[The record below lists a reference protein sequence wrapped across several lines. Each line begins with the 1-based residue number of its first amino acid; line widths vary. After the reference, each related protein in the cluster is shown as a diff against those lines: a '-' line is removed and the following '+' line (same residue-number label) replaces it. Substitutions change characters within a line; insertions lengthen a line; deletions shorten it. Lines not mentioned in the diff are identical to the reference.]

1 MKQAPFEQFIK
12 GLLDQTAAAD
22 ALRDL
27 SKRNI
32 PVENSSLL
40 SSVESMLL
48 EQSIAAQFDSEGYP
62 STESSLNVQRKL
74 QVLLSTLDAN
84 LVVPDHSDYITVKLC
99 IKYVKDGYSLT
110 KEVLEFLNLIYKKY
124 AH

>member
-27 SKRNI
+27 TKRNI
-32 PVENSSLL
+32 PIEGSSLF
-40 SSVESMLL
+40 SSIESMLL
-48 EQSIAAQFDSEGYP
+48 EQSIAAQFDPEGYA
-62 STESSLNVQRKL
+62 TDVERLKIQLKLNTLQSL
-74 QVLLSTLDAN
+74 LDKN
-84 LVVPDHSDYITVKLC
+84 LVIPEHPDYITVKLC
-99 IKYVKDGYSLT
+99 IKYVEDGYSLT
-110 KEVLEFLNLIYKKY
+110 REALEFLNVIYKKY

>member
-32 PVENSSLL
+32 PIENSSLL

-48 EQSIAAQFDSEGYP
+48 EQSIAAQFDPEGY
-62 STESSLNVQRKL
+62 STSEARVKIQDKL
-74 QVLLSTLDAN
+74 QALQSILDKN

-99 IKYVKDGYSLT
+99 IKYVSDGYSLT

>member
-32 PVENSSLL
+32 PIENSSLL

-48 EQSIAAQFDSEGYP
+48 EQSIAAQFDPEGY
-62 STESSLNVQRKL
+62 STSEARVKIQDKL
-74 QVLLSTLDAN
+74 QALQSILDKN
-84 LVVPDHSDYITVKLC
+84 LVVPDHPDYITVKLC
-99 IKYVKDGYSLT
+99 IKYVSDGYSLT
-110 KEVLEFLNLIYKKY
+110 KEALEFLNLIYKKY

>member
-27 SKRNI
+27 TKRNI
-32 PVENSSLL
+32 SVKGSSLL
-40 SSVESMLL
+40 SSVDAMLL
-48 EQSIAAQFDSEGYP
+48 DNSIAAQFDPEGYP
-62 STESSLNVQRKL
+62 TPEASLNVQRKL

-84 LVVPDHSDYITVKLC
+84 LVVPDHPDYITVKLC
-99 IKYVKDGYSLT
+99 IKYVCDGYSLT
-110 KEVLEFLNLIYKKY
+110 KEALEFLNLIYKKY
-124 AH
+124 VH

>member
-27 SKRNI
+27 TKRNI
-32 PVENSSLL
+32 PIEGSSLL
-40 SSVESMLL
+40 SSIESMLL
-48 EQSIAAQFDSEGYP
+48 EQSIAAQFDPEGY
-62 STESSLNVQRKL
+62 STSEACIKVQQKL
-74 QVLLSTLDAN
+74 KMLQDVLDKN
-84 LVVPDHSDYITVKLC
+84 LIIPEHPDYITVKLC
-99 IKYVKDGYSLT
+99 IKYVEDGYSLT
-110 KEVLEFLNLIYKKY
+110 KEALEFLNVIYKKY

>member
-27 SKRNI
+27 TKRNI
-32 PVENSSLL
+32 PVNNSSLL
-40 SSVESMLL
+40 SSIDAMLL
-48 EQSIAAQFDSEGYP
+48 DNSISAQFDPEGYP
-62 STESSLNVQRKL
+62 TPEASLNIQRKL

-84 LVVPDHSDYITVKLC
+84 LVVPDHPDYITVKLC

-110 KEVLEFLNLIYKKY
+110 KEALEFLNIIYKRY
-124 AH
+124 VY

>member
-27 SKRNI
+27 TKRNLPI
-32 PVENSSLL
+32 EGSSLL
-40 SSVESMLL
+40 SSVEAMLL
-48 EQSIAAQFDSEGYP
+48 EQSIAAQFDPEGYP
-62 STESSLNVQRKL
+62 TKDSFLKIRSKL
-74 QVLLSTLDAN
+74 QTLQSILDKN
-84 LVVPDHSDYITVKLC
+84 LVIPEHPDYITVKLC
-99 IKYVKDGYSLT
+99 IKYVEDGYSLT
-110 KEVLEFLNLIYKKY
+110 KEALEFLNVIYKKY

>member
-32 PVENSSLL
+32 SIENSSLL

-48 EQSIAAQFDSEGYP
+48 EQSIAAQFDPEGY
-62 STESSLNVQRKL
+62 STSEARVKIQDKL
-74 QVLLSTLDAN
+74 QALLSILDKN

-99 IKYVKDGYSLT
+99 IKYVSDGYSLT
-110 KEVLEFLNLIYKKY
+110 KEALEFLNLIYKKY